1 MRLSVFFMSTRGIKT
16 LSQAG
21 GVRKGAARMQTEL
34 PTHPNPWQ
42 TLSSREAYANP
53 WIRLRED
60 QVINPSGGRGI
71 YGVVEYKNRAIGV
84 VPVDEHGFTW
94 LVGQWR
100 YCHGRYEWE
109 IPEGGC
115 PEGESPEEA
124 ARRELREETGL
135 IAVEIEPLL
144 TGVQLSNSTSNE
156 ICDLFIARGLTLAD
170 AEPEE
175 TEKLEV
181 LRLPLAEAVEMARDG
196 RIRDSVSV
204 LALLALCARETL
216 I

>member
-1 MRLSVFFMSTRGIKT
+1 VFRGIKT
-16 LSQAG
+16 LSQVD
-21 GVRKGAARMQTEL
+21 GVRKEAARMQTEL

-42 TLSSREAYANP
+42 TLSTREVYANP
-53 WIRLRED
+53 WIRVRED
-60 QVINPSGGRGI
+60 QVLNPSGGRGI

-115 PEGESPEEA
+115 PAGESPVEA

-135 IAVEIEPLL
+135 IAAEIEPLL
-144 TGVQLSNSTSNE
+144 SGVQLSNSTSDE
-156 ICDLFIARGLTLAD
+156 ICDLFIARGLTLAE
-170 AEPEE
+170 AQPEE
-175 TEKLEV
+175 TEELEV
-181 LRLPLAEAVEMARDG
+181 LRLPLAESVEMARDG

-204 LALLALCARETL
+204 LALLALAGKVL
-216 I
+216 K